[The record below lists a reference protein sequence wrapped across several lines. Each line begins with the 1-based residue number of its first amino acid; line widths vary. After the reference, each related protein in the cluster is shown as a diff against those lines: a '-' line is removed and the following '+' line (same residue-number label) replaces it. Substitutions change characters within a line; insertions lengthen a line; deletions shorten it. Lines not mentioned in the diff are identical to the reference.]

1 VVRSARRS
9 CGAPFLEALKAKLD
23 GALGSLSWWGA
34 ALPMTRA
41 EALRDFRVPSNPS
54 LSVSLILI
62 HMGSGHSSLRMAK
75 ARSEQNLAD
84 RNI

>member
-1 VVRSARRS
+1 MA
-9 CGAPFLEALKAKLD
+9 
-23 GALGSLSWWGA
+23 
-34 ALPMTRA
+34 RA

-62 HMGSGHSSLRMAK
+62 YMRSGQSSLGMAK